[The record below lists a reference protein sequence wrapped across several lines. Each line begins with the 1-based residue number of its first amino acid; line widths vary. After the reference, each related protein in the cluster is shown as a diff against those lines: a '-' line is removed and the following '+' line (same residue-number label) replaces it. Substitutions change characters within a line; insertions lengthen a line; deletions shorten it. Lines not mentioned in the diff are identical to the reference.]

1 MSIKFHLIHRA
12 EFIKHHDKV
21 LHSVMSMNGFDFRF
35 ICACGGPWFCG
46 AVCATTGATANALSS
61 RSRAGTCAH
70 TDSAVLT
77 DAGVTR
83 SHKISPPRHATPH
96 DAAHDAAQ
104 CTPPTYCR
112 APRRPK
118 DHRLYRR
125 RRKKSQVNCYRGES
139 YSFLSRCRKITPT
152 VFRVINRVT

>member
-12 EFIKHHDKV
+12 EFIKYRDK
-21 LHSVMSMNGFDFRF
+21 LLRSVMSMDGFDFRF
-35 ICACGGPWFCG
+35 VCACGGPWFCG

-83 SHKISPPRHATPH
+83 SHKISPPRRAAPH
-96 DAAHDAAQ
+96 DVAHDAAQ
-104 CTPPTYCR
+104 YTPPTYCR
-112 APRRPK
+112 GATTPER
-118 DHRLYRR
+118 HRLYRR
-125 RRKKSQVNCYRGES
+125 WKEKESHKSIVTAEKVIR
-139 YSFLSRCRKITPT
+139 F
-152 VFRVINRVT
+152 FRAVS